1 MIKYFVIR
9 KFRGTY
15 SSVGMLKE
23 YMAKKRLGNPAL
35 VGAKSFCAQ

>member
-15 SSVGMLKE
+15 SFVGMLKG
-23 YMAKKRLGNPAL
+23 YMAKKRVGSPAL
-35 VGAKSFCAQ
+35 VGAKKF